1 MALVGVECA
10 RGTVNRLAAEA
21 IGPNLLVQTAT
32 VGNSM
37 ILCGASGVPT
47 GISYDTIANA
57 AFGDV
62 SLITGGDRHLCTASA
77 AVAIGDFVKPAAAG
91 KVAPEATATTATA
104 ATCGVAESAASGDAI
119 LFFVRFK

>member
-21 IGPNLLVQTAT
+21 IGQNLLVQTAT

-37 ILCGASGVPT
+37 ILCPAGGAPT
-47 GISYDTIANA
+47 GISYDTTANA

-62 SLITGGDRHLCTASA
+62 SLITGGDRHLCTGSA
-77 AVAIGDFVKPAAAG
+77 AVAIGDMVKAAAAG
-91 KVAPEATATTATA
+91 KVAPEATVTTKTA
-104 ATCGVAESAASGDAI
+104 FTIGVAESAASGDGI
-119 LFFVRFK
+119 LFFVRFA